1 MFNKWKKRAY
11 EEHDKLTAA
20 LLELNATQKKL
31 AQLITFSD
39 RSPILGQI
47 INLKRDD
54 DTKNKK
60 STKLE
65 INMHMY
71 SQLKYELEPWAVAS
85 RVGCPSTI
93 FGLEISI
100 TNNNMRLV

>member
-11 EEHDKLTAA
+11 EEHDKLTGA
-20 LLELNATQKKL
+20 LLELDATQKKL

-47 INLKRDD
+47 INLKYNDD
-54 DTKNKK
+54 VKNKK

-65 INMHMY
+65 INMNMY
-71 SQLKYELEPWAVAS
+71 SQLKYELAPWTVTS
-85 RVGCPSTI
+85 TVDCPSTI
-93 FGLEISI
+93 LGFEIII
-100 TNNNMRLV
+100 TNNDMRLV